1 MIVPRAVLVLAG
13 ISIRLRFQAAELDKT
28 RGAWVAGTYDIWL
41 VSLSI
46 VIAIIASYATLDLA
60 SRLTAS
66 RDSAAAYWLVGGSLS
81 MGIGIWAMH
90 FIGML
95 AFHLPIPLA
104 YDIPIT
110 LGSMLPAVLASALAL
125 LVIRRGSADREALLI
140 SSSAI
145 GLGIVTMHYSGM
157 AALRMSPPIRY
168 DPVLFTASVL
178 VAIAA
183 SMVALKL
190 ALRLRP
196 AESIAAA
203 MWHKLAGA
211 VVMGLAIAGMHY
223 TGMAAALFDP
233 QSVCLASPKGLDPQ
247 GLAVIVGGGAILIFL
262 FTLAT
267 SALDE
272 TLQLRATAI
281 AKTMTQELQDSR
293 AHLEQS
299 EQALRE
305 ANQKLEMIIQGSPL
319 AIYTRD
325 VHGIVT
331 GWNPAAERMFGWR
344 AAEILGMPL
353 LTVPREKRNE
363 TESLRQ
369 RVLNGENFV
378 QAEVRRQKRDGS
390 PIDISTTLAPLRDDA
405 GQISGYLAIAADITE
420 RKRAEE
426 EIRSLNHE
434 LEARVA
440 ERTQQLE
447 AANNELEFTN
457 KELESF
463 SYSVAHDLR
472 SPLRAINGYSAI
484 LSEEYAGKAL
494 DATAQDYLQR
504 VRTAADRMGELID
517 DLLDLTRVSKVE
529 VRRDEIDLSAVAH
542 AVATTLKSADPQRN
556 VDIVIAPAAPARAD
570 PGLTRIALENLFGN
584 AWKFTSKSENA
595 RIEFGVVI
603 VDGKPAYFVR
613 DNGVGFDPAFG
624 NKLFE
629 QFQRL
634 HAEHEFEGTGIGLA
648 IVDRIVRRHAGKVW
662 AEGAVG
668 QGATFYFTL

>member
-1 MIVPRAVLVLAG
+1 
-13 ISIRLRFQAAELDKT
+13 
-28 RGAWVAGTYDIWL
+28 VAGTYDIWL
-41 VSLSI
+41 VGLSI

-66 RDSAAAYWLVGGSLS
+66 PDSAAAYWLVGGSLS

-95 AFHLPIPLA
+95 AFRLPIPLA

-125 LVIRRGSADREALLI
+125 FVIRRGSTGWRVLLM
-140 SSSAI
+140 SSTAI
-145 GLGIVTMHYSGM
+145 GLGIVVMHYSGM
-157 AALRMSPPIRY
+157 AALRMTPPIRY
-168 DPVLFTASVL
+168 DPVLFAASVL

-183 SMVALKL
+183 SLAALQLALKL
-190 ALRLRP
+190 KLRP
-196 AESIAAA
+196 AGSVAAA

-211 VVMGLAIAGMHY
+211 VAMGLAIAGMHY
-223 TGMAAALFDP
+223 AGMAAALFDP
-233 QSVCLASPKGLDPQ
+233 QSVCLASPRGLDPQ
-247 GLAVIVGGGAILIFL
+247 GLAVIVGGGTILIFL
-262 FTLAT
+262 FTIAT
-267 SALDE
+267 SAFDE
-272 TLQLRATAI
+272 TLQLRATAM
-281 AKTMTQELQDSR
+281 AKTMTQELRGSR
-293 AHLEQS
+293 ERLEQS

-305 ANQKLEMIIQGSPL
+305 AHQKLEMIIQGSPL

-344 AAEILGMPL
+344 AAEILGQPL
-353 LTVPREKRNE
+353 LTVPEEKRNE
-363 TESLRQ
+363 TESLRR

-378 QAEVRRQKRDGS
+378 QAEVRRRKRDGS
-390 PIDISTTLAPLRDDA
+390 PIDISTTLGPLRDST

-426 EIRSLNHE
+426 EIRSLNQE

-440 ERTQQLE
+440 ERTRQLE

-472 SPLRAINGYSAI
+472 SPLRAINGFSAI

-494 DATAQDYLQR
+494 DDTAQGYLQR
-504 VRTAADRMGELID
+504 VRTATDRMGELID
-517 DLLDLTRVSKVE
+517 DLLDLTRVSRAE
-529 VRRDEIDLSAVAH
+529 VRRDEVDLSAVAH
-542 AVATTLKSADPQRN
+542 AVASILKGADPQRN
-556 VDIVIAPAAPARAD
+556 VEIVIAPATPARAD
-570 PGLTRIALENLFGN
+570 PGLMRIALENLFGN

-595 RIEFGVVI
+595 RIEFGAAAMAGRPV
-603 VDGKPAYFVR
+603 YFVR
-613 DNGVGFDPAFG
+613 DNGVGFDPVFRD
-624 NKLFE
+624 KLFG

-634 HAEHEFEGTGIGLA
+634 HSEHEFEGTGIGLA
-648 IVDRIVRRHAGKVW
+648 IVDRIVRRHAGKIW